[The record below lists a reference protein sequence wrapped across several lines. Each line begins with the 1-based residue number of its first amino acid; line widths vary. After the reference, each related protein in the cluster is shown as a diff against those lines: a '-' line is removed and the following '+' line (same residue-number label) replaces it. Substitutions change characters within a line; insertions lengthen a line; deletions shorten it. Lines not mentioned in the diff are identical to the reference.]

1 MIETVLRRYLGEHL
15 SVPVRLEKPET
26 LPESYVLIE
35 RTGSQETDCIESTT
49 FAIQSYGASLFDAA
63 SLNMNV
69 KALVKQAVELDTIS
83 AVYINSDYNFTDT
96 ETKRYRYQCVAV
108 ITHYERT

>member
-1 MIETVLRRYLGEHL
+1 MIEKTILDYLGEHL
-15 SVPVRLEKPET
+15 TVPVYMEEPIT
-26 LPESYVLIE
+26 NPQSYVLIE
-35 RTGSQETDCIESTT
+35 RTGSSETDMIETT
-49 FAIQSYGASLFDAA
+49 TLALQSYGASLYDAA
-63 SLNMNV
+63 ALNMTV
-69 KALVKQAVELDTIS
+69 KAQIKQAVELPGVS